1 MDGPISRFFGVKV
14 VPKAEA
20 KVGMELVH
28 GQGDDS
34 DDEQPYI
41 CSKHLTQ
48 VALGSNPKG
57 GRHTVFARAEGEPP
71 RVLLRGCCRPGGPGR
86 HVWSGTRA
94 SGISSRREA
103 HLRDACP
110 GDVID

>member
-14 VPKAEA
+14 QPKAEA

-48 VALGSNPKG
+48 VALGSNPKS
-57 GRHTVFARAEGEPP
+57 GRHTVFARAEGEPWWI
-71 RVLLRGCCRPGGPGR
+71 LLRGCCGPGVAGR
-86 HVWSGTRA
+86 QA
-94 SGISSRREA
+94 
-103 HLRDACP
+103 
-110 GDVID
+110 